1 MTLIIM
7 FLYSDIEKISP
18 CVTCDVIHGLTLALY
33 WLLPESP
40 RWLLSVGRVAEAEG
54 IVREAATFNN
64 IELPEDFR
72 LAPVQQRADTRR
84 RTILDLLR
92 SPNMRTKT
100 LILFYNWFVNAFAY
114 YGLSLNMGQLTGGA
128 DIYLNFTVSGLLEIP
143 AYLAALV
150 ILRCWGRR

>member
-1 MTLIIM
+1 M
-7 FLYSDIEKISP
+7 
-18 CVTCDVIHGLTLALY
+18 
-33 WLLPESP
+33 
-40 RWLLSVGRVAEAEG
+40 GRVAEAEG

-114 YGLSLNMGQLTGGA
+114 YGLSLNMGQVSCDWWKPCHVTPSASLIGA
-128 DIYLNFTVSGLLEIP
+128 GS
-143 AYLAALV
+143 
-150 ILRCWGRR
+150 

>member
-1 MTLIIM
+1 M
-7 FLYSDIEKISP
+7 
-18 CVTCDVIHGLTLALY
+18 
-33 WLLPESP
+33 
-40 RWLLSVGRVAEAEG
+40 GRVAEAEG
-54 IVREAATFNN
+54 IVRQAATFNN

>member
-1 MTLIIM
+1 MTFIIM
-7 FLYSDIEKISP
+7 FVYSDINILKKISP
-18 CVTCDVIHGLTLALY
+18 CITSFMDRPPALY

-114 YGLSLNMGQLTGGA
+114 YGLSLNMGQVSCDWWKPCHMTPSASLIGA
-128 DIYLNFTVSGLLEIP
+128 GS
-143 AYLAALV
+143 
-150 ILRCWGRR
+150 

>member
-1 MTLIIM
+1 M
-7 FLYSDIEKISP
+7 DRP
-18 CVTCDVIHGLTLALY
+18 PALY

-114 YGLSLNMGQLTGGA
+114 YGLSLNMGQVSCDWWTAGQVTPVLTSDWSGA
-128 DIYLNFTVSGLLEIP
+128 TYTTQPGTGCSGTSW
-143 AYLAALV
+143 
-150 ILRCWGRR
+150 RHTR

>member
-1 MTLIIM
+1 M
-7 FLYSDIEKISP
+7 DRP
-18 CVTCDVIHGLTLALY
+18 PALY

-114 YGLSLNMGQLTGGA
+114 YGLSLNMGQVSCDWWRPVHVTPSASLIGPQLTGGA

>member
-1 MTLIIM
+1 MTP
-7 FLYSDIEKISP
+7 FTASP
-18 CVTCDVIHGLTLALY
+18 PALY

-114 YGLSLNMGQLTGGA
+114 YGLSLNMGQ
-128 DIYLNFTVSGLLEIP
+128 VS
-143 AYLAALV
+143 
-150 ILRCWGRR
+150 CDWW